1 MTPRCITNLLL
12 MLVVQDNV
20 SSIAL
25 LVCSGAYKIYP
36 LQEDAVQLELVQ
48 PLPGV
53 LQESCLLMLLL
64 GAALPAQHQSK
75 ASTSCAIQWQQH
87 LKLLGRVCL
96 YAASCCDVAYAYLTS
111 AMCASGQLSVGVARV
126 MQTWAY
132 QLTSAFLRSL

>member
-12 MLVVQDNV
+12 MSVVQDNV
-20 SSIAL
+20 SSI
-25 LVCSGAYKIYP
+25 VCSGAYEIYP

-48 PLPGV
+48 PLPGA

-96 YAASCCDVAYAYLTS
+96 YAASCCNVAYAHLTS
-111 AMCASGQLSVGVARV
+111 AMCVSGQRVARA
-126 MQTWAY
+126 MQTWTY